1 MLGWMRRNRKKKN
14 YITNIKKE
22 KILGVLGFLIGPQR
36 KQTRRYRQ
44 IRLETLTLG
53 TNLLI
58 SFDNF

>member
-44 IRLETLTLG
+44 NSIV
-53 TNLLI
+53 NI
-58 SFDNF
+58 NFRHKYVNFI